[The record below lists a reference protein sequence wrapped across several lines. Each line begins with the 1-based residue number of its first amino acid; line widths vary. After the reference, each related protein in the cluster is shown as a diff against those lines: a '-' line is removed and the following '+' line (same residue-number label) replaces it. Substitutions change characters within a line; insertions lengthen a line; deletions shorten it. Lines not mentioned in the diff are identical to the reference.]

1 MLNHGIKVNEI
12 AGGIRPLQS
21 VATAVIGIV
30 ATSMLAAG
38 ANAEAQASLDAA
50 FPLNK
55 PVLVTDIR
63 SAIAAAGDEGT
74 LKPSLDAIADHTNP
88 IMVVVRVEHDDDAAQ
103 MNANVIGDFT
113 ADGYTG
119 MKAFLAAES
128 QLGARPRI
136 LVAPALDSQE
146 VTVDLAAIA
155 QQLRGFVYAKVN
167 ADDLASVNVYRDNF
181 SQRELMLIWPNW
193 KSDFAGDAIARA
205 AGLRA
210 LIDSET
216 GFHKTLSNVGV
227 SGVIGLSKDVFFNL
241 QDTQTDAGILNDNH
255 ITTLIRSDGFRYWG
269 NRTCSDDPLF
279 AFESTVRTAQV
290 LRDTIAKGLMF
301 AVDKPLT
308 GGLITDIV
316 ETINAEIRRL
326 VTAGRLIG
334 GLAWFDKDANPAD
347 QLAAGRINI
356 DYDFTPVAPAESITL
371 NQRITDRYYADLN
384 LAA

>member
-1 MLNHGIKVNEI
+1 
-12 AGGIRPLQS
+12 
-21 VATAVIGIV
+21 
-30 ATSMLAAG
+30 
-38 ANAEAQASLDAA
+38 
-50 FPLNK
+50 
-55 PVLVTDIR
+55 
-63 SAIAAAGDEGT
+63 
-74 LKPSLDAIADHTNP
+74 
-88 IMVVVRVEHDDDAAQ
+88 
-103 MNANVIGDFT
+103 
-113 ADGYTG
+113 

-167 ADDLASVNVYRDNF
+167 ADDLASANVYRDNF